1 MTDQNFFD
9 KLISAVYSCL
19 PRCQPLDEVS
29 RITTR
34 LLNLSPILLM
44 ILGTESEKKYFANAV
59 NMYLDGKIQ
68 CIKMTKLM
76 DLPIISNETKSNIID
91 FISKK
96 IAGEFVETKIFS
108 GNKFEAFN
116 AAIKLYLTI
125 SQLDENDFNE
135 ILIEIPTVIY
145 QFIVDNG
152 SRYEQYFCIEFFKT
166 PYMIFDFLYFID
178 DKVGCFEKIIAFFEE
193 KIQEKERR
201 RLLYKNATRC
211 MMNLFKN
218 CTIFESERG

>member
-1 MTDQNFFD
+1 MSFFD
-9 KLISAVYSCL
+9 NLVSEVYSRL
-19 PRCQPLDEVS
+19 PTQQSLNEVS

-34 LLNLSPILLM
+34 MLNLSPILLV
-44 ILGTESEKKYFANAV
+44 ILGTESEKKYFTDAV
-59 NMYLDGKIQ
+59 NKYLDGKIQ
-68 CIKMTKLM
+68 CITMTKLM
-76 DLPIISNETKSNIID
+76 DLPIISSETKSNIID

-96 IAGEFVETKIFS
+96 IVGEFVETKIFS
-108 GNKFEAFN
+108 GNKFKAFN
-116 AAIKLYLTI
+116 AAIKLYSTI

-145 QFIVDNG
+145 QFVVDNG
-152 SRYEQYFCIEFFKT
+152 SRYERYFCIEFFQT

-193 KIQEKERR
+193 KIQEKERK
-201 RLLYKNATRC
+201 RLLYENATRGI
-211 MMNLFKN
+211 MNLFKN